1 MILIIIFFLK
11 FSFDLAKRSNLNQSC
26 TTGRY
31 MQLCSWWL
39 CHLKSF
45 RTQNLCFKIN
55 DFDIHIFL
63 NFSNDLGRRND
74 INQSCSTGRCMQL
87 YSWWLCHLNSFRT
100 QNLCFKINDFA
111 ICWVHKP
118 GVPRRPASTPRLGP
132 SRQHATHGPAQE
144 SKTTGQKGG
153 PVTNQKVWLRRNN
166 AFSST
171 TSAHLSDRSAHF
183 GL

>member
-1 MILIIIFFLK
+1 MFEVFRFWNLFFLK
-11 FSFDLAKRSNLNQSC
+11 KFKVSRMEKRPKPKLLSW
-26 TTGRY
+26 RIY
-31 MQLCSWWL
+31 AFFSWWL
-39 CHLKSF
+39 FYLKSF

-111 ICWVHKP
+111 IHIFFTFP
-118 GVPRRPASTPRLGP
+118 NDF
-132 SRQHATHGPAQE
+132 
-144 SKTTGQKGG
+144 GG
-153 PVTNQKVWLRRNN
+153 RNDLHQSCNWSDLKLFNTN
-166 AFSST
+166 F
-171 TSAHLSDRSAHF
+171 F
-183 GL
+183 I